1 MSQRINQTRNYI
13 NNQSTIS
20 SILYIKICVIQ
31 LKQYLKDT
39 FIILHVHWKMYIV
52 QFKCKLKNNEQS
64 TNSRSKNIHSKL
76 NLRHVYERKRS
87 YIKVE
92 IDT

>member
-20 SILYIKICVIQ
+20 MLYIKICVIQ

-39 FIILHVHWKMYIV
+39 FITLNIHWKMYIV
-52 QFKCKLKNNEQS
+52 QFKCKLKINEQS

-76 NLRHVYERKRS
+76 NLRHVYERKWS
-87 YIKVE
+87 K
-92 IDT
+92 